1 MKKNKKGKN
10 KVPKKWIHDKT
21 SDDFILEVGDSP
33 LKDISNVS
41 F

>member
-1 MKKNKKGKN
+1 MKKNKKKGKT
-10 KVPKKWIHDKT
+10 KAPKKSGSGD
-21 SDDFILEVGDSP
+21 DDFILEVGESP